1 MKYILIFLIMLLPV
15 WLKAQNQTITG
26 TVTAFQQY
34 PLEKVLVT
42 SKKSKQQVTTNEK
55 GEFQIEVAAKDQL
68 KFEAQG
74 FAPYQLK
81 ISANQEDLKPIKANM
96 VFLNRS
102 DDYNVAIGYGHIAK
116 DNLTYAI
123 DHLMVENNDYSR
135 YHDIYELIQV
145 KSPGV
150 RVMYEG
156 GKRIFVIR
164 GVNSIN
170 SSLAALV
177 VVDGMV
183 VNDLDFI
190 SVHDVATIQVLKDG
204 SAAIYGSRGANGV
217 IMVNT
222 KRGNHK

>member
-1 MKYILIFLIMLLPV
+1 MKHFLIIILVYLPI
-15 WLKAQNQTITG
+15 WLTAQSHTVSG
-26 TVTAFQQY
+26 TVTAFHQF
-34 PLEKVLVT
+34 PLENVLIT
-42 SKKSKQQVTTNEK
+42 STKNKQQVTTNEK
-55 GEFQIEVAAKDQL
+55 GEFQIEVAAKDML

-74 FAPYQLK
+74 FAPYQVK
-81 ISANQEDLKPIKANM
+81 ISTKTEDLKPIKANM

-102 DDYNVAIGYGHIAK
+102 DDYKIAVGYGHIAK

-145 KSPGV
+145 KTPGV
-150 RVMYEG
+150 RVMFEG

-170 SSLAALV
+170 SSIAALV